1 MDPNGF
7 GSVGRRRRTTGSGIM
22 CNEKQVENWA
32 KAMVSRRQF
41 GLAAG
46 ASAAVGSLAGCTT
59 MGGTGALTEYGV
71 DPDRGRD
78 DGRLLRPPRRDR

>member
-1 MDPNGF
+1 
-7 GSVGRRRRTTGSGIM
+7 M

-46 ASAAVGSLAGCTT
+46 ASAAGAGA
-59 MGGTGALTEYGV
+59 GQRAGEQ
-71 DPDRGRD
+71 
-78 DGRLLRPPRRDR
+78 

>member
-1 MDPNGF
+1 
-7 GSVGRRRRTTGSGIM
+7 M

-46 ASAAVGSLAGCTT
+46 ASAAVGSLSGCTT
-59 MGGTGALTEYGV
+59 MGGTGALTESMVSIPTGA
-71 DPDRGRD
+71 GMM
-78 DGRLLRPPRRDR
+78 DGGSPPSPRRRRRRRCQPG